1 MKSTLTE
8 TGKRRNMN
16 IRRNKKEDTAKNSSK
31 TVFSTSS
38 DAEKTVWKSNP
49 TSVPDNTRLYITE
62 I

>member
-1 MKSTLTE
+1 
-8 TGKRRNMN
+8 MN
-16 IRRNKKEDTAKNSSK
+16 IWRNKKEDTAKNSSK

-49 TSVPDNTRLYITE
+49 TSAPDNTRLYITE